1 MSARICALYVGQM
14 RVGCFAKTE
23 PDSASFLR
31 RGGSAVPAPAGPCSR
46 AEPRQGCGRGACS
59 SARAAG
65 LGQSLAAERL
75 MQAVH
80 RGMTERRIR
89 LALRFK
95 ILNVSALCV

>member
-46 AEPRQGCGRGACS
+46 AEPSRAVGEVR
-59 SARAAG
+59 ARRHVPRVWDRASP
-65 LGQSLAAERL
+65 L
-75 MQAVH
+75 
-80 RGMTERRIR
+80 
-89 LALRFK
+89 K
-95 ILNVSALCV
+95 D